1 MPDQGAAKIK
11 SLLDTPSGSLAEL
24 MIALATAMSQA
35 QQDDNAT
42 VPPSTFSTIHELRAY
57 YRNLGN
63 DVKSIT
69 TSSPAKGQV
78 LAALTEVDA
87 GLAALS
93 KGLRAGASDD
103 AMADLAAAQQQS
115 AQANRQLARA
125 SDALG

>member
-1 MPDQGAAKIK
+1 
-11 SLLDTPSGSLAEL
+11 
-24 MIALATAMSQA
+24 MIALATAMSEA

-42 VPPSTFSTIHELRAY
+42 VPPSTFSSIHELRVY

-63 DVKSIT
+63 DVRSIS

-103 AMADLAAAQQQS
+103 ANANLAAAQQQS